1 MFQVYSQPTFE
12 VLEGKSGD
20 ASDGRFTLRNL
31 IPRLFLRSLYVSVA
45 TLIAAMLPFFGD
57 IVAVIGAF
65 GFLPLDFIVPL
76 LFYNMTFKPSK
87 RSLIFWINTL
97 IAVFF
102 SIVAVLGCIAAI
114 RQIYL
119 DADSYKLFA
128 NL

>member
-12 VLEGKSGD
+12 ALEGKSGD
-20 ASDGRFTLRNL
+20 ASDGRFSLRNL
-31 IPRLFLRSLYVSVA
+31 IPRLFLRSVYVSVA

-76 LFYNMTFKPSK
+76 LFYNITFKPSK

-97 IAVFF
+97 IALVF
-102 SIVAVLGCIAAI
+102 SILAVLACIAAI

-119 DADSYKLFA
+119 DADTYKLFA
-128 NL
+128 NS

>member
-12 VLEGKSGD
+12 VLEGKWGD
-20 ASDGRFTLRNL
+20 PSNGKFSLRNL
-31 IPRLFLRSLYVSVA
+31 IPRLFLRSVYVSVA

-76 LFYNMTFKPSK
+76 LFYNIKFKPSK
-87 RSLIFWINTL
+87 RSLVFWINTL
-97 IAVFF
+97 IAVIC
-102 SIVAVLGCIAAI
+102 SILAVLGCIASI
-114 RQIYL
+114 RQISL
-119 DADSYKLFA
+119 DAKSYKLFT